1 MSVPTKHCSYC
12 RRWRPEDDF
21 FKVQKGKW
29 GQITVAQCG
38 NCFRSRMDK
47 GANQVRF
54 DAMVERTKA
63 ENKRIYGGIAREK
76 LR

>member
-12 RRWRPEDDF
+12 RRWHPEDDF

-29 GQITVAQCG
+29 GQSTVAQCG
-38 NCFRSRMDK
+38 NCFRSRKDK
-47 GANQVRF
+47 AANQVRF